1 MRKGVWPIAVMLG
14 LVAASGVALG
24 HAVINEGTAVAG
36 RFTFLTLRI
45 THGCGSSSTT
55 EVRMRVPQ
63 GVTRVSPR
71 FTAHWTIEKRMRP
84 AALERRDEAGELVG
98 EDVDEVIWRG
108 GPLPD
113 GYYGEFQVRAMMPDE
128 PGRTLWFPTV
138 QICERGRIE
147 WIQVAADG
155 QNPYDLEEPSPF
167 IRLVAGP

>member
-1 MRKGVWPIAVMLG
+1 MTKGVRLIASILG
-14 LVAASGVALG
+14 LVIVSGAALG

-36 RFTFLTLRI
+36 RFTFLTLRV
-45 THGCGSSSTT
+45 THGCGKASTT
-55 EVRMRVPQ
+55 EVRMKVPQ

-71 FTAHWTIEKRMRP
+71 FMEHWIIEKRMRP
-84 AALERRDEAGELVG
+84 AALERRDEAGELVR
-98 EDVDEVIWRG
+98 EVVDEVIWRG

-138 QICERGRIE
+138 QICEEGRIE
-147 WIQVAADG
+147 WIQVPAEG

-167 IRLVAGP
+167 IRLVEGV